1 MLFVKKILLCR
12 SSGRQINSITF
23 KRVFKI
29 YASGMKA
36 LRDRM
41 ESVANTKKITDAMKL
56 VAAAKVR
63 RAQEAVVKG
72 RPFAENLVK
81 VLYGVNQRLEDE
93 DVDSPLTTIRPV
105 KNVLLVVITGD
116 RGLCGGYNN
125 YVIKKAVARI
135 GELNEMGVGCKVLN
149 IGRKGATF
157 FKRRADKYNLS
168 KQFMLGG
175 APTTKEAQVLADEIF
190 SEFVSAEVDKVE
202 LLFTKFVSLIN
213 SEPTIQTLLPMSRSG
228 ELCDI
233 NGKCVDFAEDEVFRL
248 TTTAGKM
255 SVTRDKI
262 DVEKSQ
268 LDDLLIFE
276 QEPSQILDALLPL
289 YMNSTVLRSL
299 QESLA
304 SELAARMNAMNS
316 ASDNAAAL
324 GKTLS
329 LVYNRKRQAAITN
342 QLIEIISGASA
353 V

>member
-12 SSGRQINSITF
+12 SAGRTSKHVTSKKNFKTF
-23 KRVFKI
+23 
-29 YASGMKA
+29 ASGMKA

-41 ESVANTKKITDAMKL
+41 GSVANTKKITDAMKL

-125 YVIKKAVARI
+125 YIIKKAVARI

-157 FKRRADKYNLS
+157 FKRRSDQYNLS

-175 APTTKEAQVLADEIF
+175 APNTKEAQNLADEIF

-202 LLFTKFVSLIN
+202 LLFTKFLSLIN
-213 SEPTIQTLLPMSRSG
+213 SEPTLQTLLPMSRSG
-228 ELCDI
+228 ELCDV

-262 DVEKSQ
+262 DMEKSR

-316 ASDNAAAL
+316 ASDNAASL
-324 GKTLS
+324 RKTLS
-329 LVYNRKRQAAITN
+329 LVYNRQRQAAITN